1 MTGPATPDGSCSPAR
16 TLSRP
21 VSRPLWKSY
30 SAKRSVI
37 HGAGRTDAGVHALGQ
52 VAAFDAPRH
61 FDPIDLRRALNA
73 MLPPDIAVREAVEA
87 ASRFDPR
94 RDAYLRAYEYRILN
108 RELRSVFDHRY
119 AWHVREA
126 LDLDAMRTS
135 ARRFLGEH
143 DFAAFRTLGTETK
156 STVRRIYVSQWEQRG
171 DLLRYRV
178 EGSSFLRHMV
188 RAMVAAMVE
197 IGRKRMSVAALDA
210 LLEQRRSRCGAG
222 CGARWRPV
230 PGRSALPAASR
241 ARAIVEILGAQG
253 QDGAPVQKTAC
264 HRQKMNPQNLKISE
278 RGLPSKSI
286 GSVNTLIGGG

>member
-1 MTGPATPDGSCSPAR
+1 MRVRLTIEYDGTGYSGWQLQSGQDTIQAR
-16 TLSRP
+16 IEAALQKLFGQKVR
-21 VSRPLWKSY
+21 
-30 SAKRSVI
+30 I

-119 AWHVREA
+119 AWHVRDA

-156 STVRRIYVSQWEQRG
+156 STLRRIYVSQWEQRG
-171 DLLRYRV
+171 EDLLLYRI

-197 IGRKRMSVAALDA
+197 IGRQRMRVAALDA
-210 LLEQRRSRCGAG
+210 LLSGGDRAT
-222 CGARWRPV
+222 A
-230 PGRSALPAASR
+230 PAAAPACGLFLVEVR
-241 ARAIVEILGAQG
+241 YPPQAARG
-253 QDGAPVQKTAC
+253 
-264 HRQKMNPQNLKISE
+264 RW
-278 RGLPSKSI
+278 
-286 GSVNTLIGGG
+286 